1 MTTPNPFIELF
12 RNFVAT
18 EPGLEFLLQK
28 LEDLPMAVV
37 LYDVS
42 GEAPEVIHIN
52 RVARPIGI
60 EVPSVVTGIRAEQ
73 VFPASGVDQDFWVRA
88 ATDARE
94 TIHVS
99 EYETGDRRIWEA
111 DFYPIGAADTT
122 PGYVLVL
129 GLEVTE
135 SVLAR
140 RQADAER
147 AEQEVVLRST
157 AARMKELEKIK
168 SDFLN
173 LASHELRGPLSL
185 LRGYLSML
193 SDGSFGELPPRV
205 RGVLPA
211 MNAKAAQMA
220 FLITQMLESARLE
233 DSQMQL
239 KLEPVDMRALV
250 RQAVDTMGS
259 LTAPGQSLLLEDP
272 GGEILIVAD
281 AGRVETIAVNLL
293 DNALKYSPAGGA
305 VRVRVSSDS
314 EAAVMRVKDI
324 GIGIAAEDMPKLFT
338 RFGRLV
344 TPENSHIPGTGLG
357 LYLSREIARMHGG
370 DITVES
376 APGAGSEFTLTLPVA
391 GPAESRPPAKIR
403 HG

>member
-1 MTTPNPFIELF
+1 MTTPNPFVELF

-42 GEAPEVIHIN
+42 GEVPEVIHIN
-52 RVARPIGI
+52 RVARPVGI
-60 EVPSVVTGIRAEQ
+60 EVPQALSGITAEQ
-73 VFPASGVDQDFWVRA
+73 AFPLSGVNQDFWVRA
-88 ATDARE
+88 ATDSRE
-94 TIHVS
+94 TVHVS

-111 DFYPIGAADTT
+111 DFYPIGLADTT

-129 GLEVTE
+129 GLEVTD

-147 AEQEVVLRST
+147 AEQEVALRST

-193 SDGSFGELPPRV
+193 SDGSLGELPPRV

-233 DSQMQL
+233 DSQLQL
-239 KLEPVDMRALV
+239 KLEPVDMRGLV

-272 GGEILIVAD
+272 GSEILIVAD

-293 DNALKYSPAGGA
+293 DNALKYSPAGGGA
-305 VRVRVSSDS
+305 VRVRVSSDRD
-314 EAAVMRVKDI
+314 AVVLRVKDT
-324 GIGIAAEDMPKLFT
+324 GIGIAAEDLPKLFT

-370 DITVES
+370 DITVRS
-376 APGAGSEFTLTLPVA
+376 APGEGSEFTLTLPVA
-391 GPAESRPPAKIR
+391 GPAETSSP
-403 HG
+403 G